1 MTYNGWTNRET
12 WAVADHIDN
21 KEELYEAK
29 VAIANAGGGWRE
41 MSEHLAAQPASVSG
55 PYSSE
60 YMDRMEREGRLF
72 EPPLSWAIEARN
84 VAELD
89 EWVRDAID
97 DDGEH
102 ARNNMWANKE
112 TT

>member
-12 WAVADHIDN
+12 WAVAAHIDN
-21 KEELYEAK
+21 KEELYVAK

-60 YMDRMEREGRLF
+60 WSRF
-72 EPPLSWAIEARN
+72 SWAIEARN

-102 ARNNMWANKE
+102 ARTNMWANKE